1 MHEVCAPPSRY
12 RVFASPVR
20 RILAHGFRYAVLYVA
35 QADRVWII
43 AVMHLKRHPG
53 NRQIY
58 HR

>member
-1 MHEVCAPPSRY
+1 
-12 RVFASPVR
+12 
-20 RILAHGFRYAVLYVA
+20 VA

-53 NRQIY
+53 NLQIY